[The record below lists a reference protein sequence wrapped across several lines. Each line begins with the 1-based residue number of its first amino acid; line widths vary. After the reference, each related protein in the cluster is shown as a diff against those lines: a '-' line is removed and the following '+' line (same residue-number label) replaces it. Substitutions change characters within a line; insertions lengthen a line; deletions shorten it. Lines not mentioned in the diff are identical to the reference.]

1 MYSSE
6 LSGVE
11 MYTFTY
17 MYIHRSMHLE
27 SGLKSKCP
35 MYTGHRYRYRYRYTQ
50 DPGKVR
56 LINSMKSYL
65 GRSLLVIIKVK
76 IS

>member
-11 MYTFTY
+11 VYTFT
-17 MYIHRSMHLE
+17 YIHRSMHLE
-27 SGLKSKCP
+27 SGLKSKCHIH
-35 MYTGHRYRYRYRYTQ
+35 TGHMYRYTQ
-50 DPGKVR
+50 YQGTVR

-76 IS
+76 NS

>member
-17 MYIHRSMHLE
+17 IHRSMHLD
-27 SGLKSKCP
+27 LQVNVLY
-35 MYTGHRYRYRYRYTQ
+35 MQDTGTGTHNTQ
-50 DPGKVR
+50 VQ
-56 LINSMKSYL
+56 
-65 GRSLLVIIKVK
+65 
-76 IS
+76 

>member
-17 MYIHRSMHLE
+17 IHRSMHLE
-27 SGLKSKCP
+27 SGLKCKCLI
-35 MYTGHRYRYRYRYTQ
+35 YTEHRYTQ
-50 DPGKVR
+50 YPGTVR
-56 LINSMKSYL
+56 LTNSMKSYL
-65 GRSLLVIIKVK
+65 GRCLSVIIKVK
-76 IS
+76 NS